1 MDHFER
7 LQYLHR
13 GTGKKS
19 DSKTAAKKERKNKD
33 DRGADPGKNVSG

>member
-13 GTGKKS
+13 GTEKKS
-19 DSKTAAKKERKNKD
+19 GSKTDVKKERKSKD
-33 DRGADPGKNVSG
+33 DRGADPGKDLSG